1 MLMKRSIAKLVRK
14 KLSDITNAQMQPKLH
29 NQAEK
34 PADKNCNEELLKEK
48 ATLMQLLAE
57 RDKIIELTGA
67 ELLRLRANVENLK
80 QQNWNLAQ
88 SNSQILAEL
97 NLGRETMKA
106 LQHEMLC
113 KAALLRG
120 KNSELADG
128 LFSYKSY
135 FQGIEDMDYKNG
147 GSLLKGGVEKA
158 EQPLVKA
165 SNVEKLCNRNRK
177 PAKRSRSTG
186 SVTASVKDPTES
198 KEKKELRT
206 QLRRRSTSFKA
217 HEYKPMKKS
226 SETENARSHLSILN
240 SLCREDEKFGKPL
253 RKTEE
258 KVQPPK
264 EIPPKVKLRRLE

>member
-120 KNSELADG
+120 KNSE
-128 LFSYKSY
+128 
-135 FQGIEDMDYKNG
+135 GIEDMDYKNG